1 MKNRNTMPE
10 SIQGLIEMAK
20 HDPSKAY
27 TVALVLESSHKN
39 PEIVQYYYQ
48 RAANAGYTPAMVKIA
63 QRLIPGMYQKDRGE
77 DAQSVKDIS
86 EGIFWLNRASLA
98 GDYVASYLMARIFW
112 DGIGVGKSRSKA
124 QSYLL
129 RINFPYAPANPY
141 EDTEVLFFGSA
152 NPELNEYVTCRENVN
167 HLSPVI

>member
-1 MKNRNTMPE
+1 MKNRNNFPDG
-10 SIQGLIEMAK
+10 IQGLIEMAK

-27 TVALVLESSHKN
+27 TVALVLEASHKN

-63 QRLIPGMYQKDRGE
+63 QRLISGMYQKNCPRDNH
-77 DAQSVKDIS
+77 SVKNLS

-98 GDYVASYLMARIFW
+98 GDYVASYLMARIYW

-141 EDTEVLFFGSA
+141 EDTEALFFGSS
-152 NPELNEYVTCRENVN
+152 NPELSEYVTCRENVN